1 MRPPGAGRVDHD
13 AWMARYGWLLAA
25 IWLVFL
31 VFPLAAVWAA
41 DDPTPVR
48 VAGTVLIGLFAS
60 LYMLGFRRQA
70 QRQPWPPGP
79 SVGAAGAAAADR
91 AGVAI
96 FAALVAITVAAQLTV
111 GVAGLGLVSFVVSF
125 AVFHLGWRAV
135 WVTFAAG
142 LAAVV
147 LVPWWLGSLAE
158 VWYLVLIVFAV
169 GVSTMLVRV
178 VEVHGDERAGLQ
190 TRLAVSDERTRVAR
204 DVHDVLGH
212 SLTAVILKAELCQ
225 RLLEG
230 VEPTDDAGRARVA
243 ACRDQLAEL
252 QTVSR
257 GALAEI
263 RSTVGGLRTAHL
275 ADELAVARTVLADAG
290 VRLQVVGDPTTSPEP
305 LRPLLAW
312 VVREAVTNVVR
323 HARATTC
330 RIELDPGAGASGPD
344 PEVVLLRIDDDGVGM
359 APGVEGNGLRG
370 LRERVEAAGA
380 ALRIRSD
387 RGTRLEV
394 VLETAAARAPV
405 GRR

>member
-1 MRPPGAGRVDHD
+1 MGHD

-48 VAGTVLIGLFAS
+48 VMGTALIGLFAA
-60 LYMLGFRRQA
+60 LYIHGFRRQA

-79 SVGAAGAAAADR
+79 SVGAAGVAAADR

-96 FAALVAITVAAQLTV
+96 FAVLVVITVAAQLTV

-125 AVFHLGWRAV
+125 AVFHLAWRAV
-135 WVTFAAG
+135 WATFAAG

-158 VWYLVLIVFAV
+158 VWYLALIVFAV

-190 TRLAVSDERTRVAR
+190 TRLAVGDERTRVAR

-230 VEPTDDAGRARVA
+230 VEATDDAGRARVA

-257 GALAEI
+257 SALAEI

-275 ADELAVARTVLADAG
+275 ADELVVARTVLADAG
-290 VRLQVVGDPTTSPEP
+290 VRLQVVGDPMAGSEP

-330 RIELDPGAGASGPD
+330 RIELDPEPCAPGPGRHS
-344 PEVVLLRIDDDGVGM
+344 EAVLLRIDDDGVGM
-359 APGVEGNGLRG
+359 GPGAEGNGLRG

-380 ALRIRSD
+380 TLRIRSD
-387 RGTRLEV
+387 GGTRLEV
-394 VLETAAARAPV
+394 VVETATARPPV